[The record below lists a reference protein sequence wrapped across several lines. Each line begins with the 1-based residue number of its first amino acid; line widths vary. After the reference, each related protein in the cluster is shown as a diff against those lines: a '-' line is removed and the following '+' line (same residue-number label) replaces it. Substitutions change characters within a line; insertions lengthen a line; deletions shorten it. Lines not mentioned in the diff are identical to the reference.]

1 MSAATPVLPG
11 APVRP
16 AAPGPAVGTPHG
28 PVHPNILGLTSPGA
42 ALYRPAKAVT
52 GRGGPHVVL
61 RRLTVRYAVVA
72 PLFVFA
78 AWLFVT
84 GALGPS
90 S

>member
-1 MSAATPVLPG
+1 MKAVAR
-11 APVRP
+11 VRP
-16 AAPGPAVGTPHG
+16 AVPEPSVHTPYG
-28 PVHPNILGLTSPGA
+28 PVHPNIVGLTGPGDG
-42 ALYRPAKAVT
+42 LYRPAKAVT